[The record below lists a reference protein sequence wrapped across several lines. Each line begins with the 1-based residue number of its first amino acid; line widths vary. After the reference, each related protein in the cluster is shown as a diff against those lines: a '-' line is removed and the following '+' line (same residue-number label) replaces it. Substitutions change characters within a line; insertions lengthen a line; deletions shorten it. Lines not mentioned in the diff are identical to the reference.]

1 MMHNCRLF
9 IFSLIILLVGCGIN
23 DSEENSVK
31 DNKVSFSENDYEKIV
46 LSSSKLGFELIREV
60 ERDENDNAFISPASL
75 YMLLSIVHNGAEGKT
90 KEEMAQV
97 LGASK
102 LSKNDINKANAS
114 LLDRKS
120 TRLNSSHVAI
130 SYA

>member
-46 LSSSKLGFELIREV
+46 LSSNKLGFELIREV

-75 YMLLSIVHNGAEGKT
+75 YKIGRASCREIEEIV
-90 KEEMAQV
+90 
-97 LGASK
+97 
-102 LSKNDINKANAS
+102 
-114 LLDRKS
+114 DRCRDSETNKS
-120 TRLNSSHVAI
+120 TIQMKYVH
-130 SYA
+130 